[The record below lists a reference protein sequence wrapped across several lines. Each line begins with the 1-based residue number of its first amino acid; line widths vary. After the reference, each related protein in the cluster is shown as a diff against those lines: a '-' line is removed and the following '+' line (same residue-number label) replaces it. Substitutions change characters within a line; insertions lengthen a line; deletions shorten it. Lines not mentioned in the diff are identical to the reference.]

1 MLMKWSVAAPAI
13 VVSVVVAFACG
24 AVNPV
29 TPSAPQPSVQPGS
42 VPPVISRWQV
52 AARLT
57 TVTGGECVGEA
68 LQSQIGVP
76 TPYSLVVT
84 WNGNNVDATLTSAS
98 GDLSCTYTG
107 GTGDRT
113 GFTFGRNG
121 WFKCEPGQVVRN
133 FPCGNGVLR
142 DTESLGQTISASI
155 SGTEITG
162 IWRET
167 RAVTL
172 PGDLYNDVGYLETTR
187 QFTGSLLGAEPWGSR
202 RQDGARHESPSS
214 EPRRR
219 SRLLGT
225 L

>member
-1 MLMKWSVAAPAI
+1 MLKEWSVAALAI
-13 VVSVVVAFACG
+13 VVSAVIAVACG

-29 TPSAPQPSVQPGS
+29 TPSSPQPSVQPGS
-42 VPPVISRWQV
+42 VPRVSSRWQLT
-52 AARLT
+52 ARLT

-76 TPYSLVVT
+76 TRYSLLVT

-107 GTGDRT
+107 GTGDST
-113 GFTFGRNG
+113 GFTFGGNG

-155 SGTEITG
+155 SGTEISG

-187 QFTGSLLGAEPWGSR
+187 QLT
-202 RQDGARHESPSS
+202 
-214 EPRRR
+214 
-219 SRLLGT
+219 GT
-225 L
+225 LLSGEH